1 MEGEFSHFLKIF
13 AIKLKLNLVIFG
25 KYIGYKEILSLD
37 WWLEKGIAIVW
48 LFLLLFFNIFLK
60 QTFSWGY
67 SFTVEEKLTVIMN

>member
-37 WWLEKGIAIVW
+37 
-48 LFLLLFFNIFLK
+48 
-60 QTFSWGY
+60 
-67 SFTVEEKLTVIMN
+67 